1 LKYNQVT
8 VKFSNEASN
17 RLSSPHQQQH
27 IIKVGQ
33 QVIESIRPKEE
44 SNFNLADFDKQI
56 SSRIASFK
64 EAGDQATYRKH
75 NGFQIGGIVGRQ

>member
-8 VKFSNEASN
+8 VKFSNEAST
-17 RLSSPHQQQH
+17 RLSSPQH
-27 IIKVGQ
+27 ILKVGQ
-33 QVIESIRPKEE
+33 QVIESNRPKEE

-75 NGFQIGGIVGRQ
+75 NGFQIGGIVGRH